1 MFEQEAELEK
11 HQSGIV
17 PLLLIVALLAGV
29 VGVLGYY
36 IWESK
41 QTVLTRERAENVV
54 VAALQAQGPVAIQ
67 FYTGAVTT
75 SVDVHPRDPNY
86 RLLQKAG
93 WLNVGKDKGRV
104 TLVTLTSKG
113 EQLLQQISGV
123 QKTEQK
129 DKTMAYKV
137 PIAERQLVEISGIK
151 MQAPTRALVEYSW
164 KWAPNQLGDVFEASG
179 PLVQGFSTW
188 ERGTLIQKYGV
199 DFYHAAPAKVVLT
212 LMKTDKGW
220 QVATE

>member
-1 MFEQEAELEK
+1 MFEQETELEK

-36 IWESK
+36 LWENK
-41 QTVLTRERAENVV
+41 QTVLTPERATKVV
-54 VAALQAQGPVAIQ
+54 VAALQEQGPVAIQ
-67 FYTGAVTT
+67 FYTGAVTS

-93 WLNVGKDKGRV
+93 WLDLGKDKGRV
-104 TLVTLTSKG
+104 TPVTLTPKG

-123 QKTEQK
+123 QKMEQK
-129 DKTMAYKV
+129 DKTIAYRV
-137 PIAERQLVEISGIK
+137 PIAERRLVEVSNIK
-151 MQAPTRALVEYSW
+151 VVAPTRALVEYTW

-179 PLVQGFSTW
+179 PLVQSFSTW

-199 DFYHAAPAKVVLT
+199 DFYHAAPTRVVLA